1 VLLALVLTDA
11 AFGMVTRVVPTLNA
25 FQVAVPAKVVLGLTL
40 VGASM
45 PFVAGWLA
53 TELQADV
60 RAALETLRVG

>member
-1 VLLALVLTDA
+1 
-11 AFGMVTRVVPTLNA
+11 
-25 FQVAVPAKVVLGLTL
+25 VLGLTL

-60 RAALETLRVG
+60 RTALETLRVG